1 MQTLAAT
8 GVLCRT
14 MITVFHSV
22 PGPAPATFSRP
33 HSLIKKKSVFIIV
46 RRLEVIL
53 GTVLRVLI
61 LRSLPDIETQS
72 LKYWVKIFPRMI
84 FLPVS
89 TANISWVLLPSHH
102 QRATDTCH
110 RSVPFW
116 MAVGAT
122 WKWRKFCGSKTN
134 AFYSLENSS
143 DNRCESS
150 SVGLGTKGYPV
161 GIF

>member
-1 MQTLAAT
+1 MPRSFQLTFFQLKMFFLKREWINFSQNINSSLGRALACWWVMQTLAAT

-84 FLPVS
+84 FLCQQQTLAGCCFPL
-89 TANISWVLLPSHH
+89 TTRGRQTH
-102 QRATDTCH
+102 ATG
-110 RSVPFW
+110 PFHSGW
-116 MAVGAT
+116 Q
-122 WKWRKFCGSKTN
+122 
-134 AFYSLENSS
+134 
-143 DNRCESS
+143 
-150 SVGLGTKGYPV
+150 
-161 GIF
+161 